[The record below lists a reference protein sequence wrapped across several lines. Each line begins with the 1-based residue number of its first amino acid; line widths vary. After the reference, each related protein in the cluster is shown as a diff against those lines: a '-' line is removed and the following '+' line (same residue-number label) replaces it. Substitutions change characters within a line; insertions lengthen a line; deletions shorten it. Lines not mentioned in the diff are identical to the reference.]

1 MHEANLRNQPFEMNH
16 GLINQGSNRYTSE
29 KHDQRVF
36 GPRRVSIDEHAT
48 IFGQNHQGFPVHE
61 TTANVRDVPDEHNFQ
76 SFDWTNH
83 DFKTQKP
90 PLPMISRK
98 SEFDSF

>member
-1 MHEANLRNQPFEMNH
+1 MHEANLRNQPFDMNR
-16 GLINQGSNRYTSE
+16 GLVNQISNSYTSE
-29 KHDQRVF
+29 KHDQKVF

-48 IFGQNHQGFPVHE
+48 IFGQTHHGFAGHG
-61 TTANVRDVPDEHNFQ
+61 TTGNVRDVSDEHYFQ
-76 SFDWTNH
+76 SFDWANH
-83 DFKTQKP
+83 DFKNRKP

>member
-1 MHEANLRNQPFEMNH
+1 MHEANLRNQPFDMNR
-16 GLINQGSNRYTSE
+16 GLVNQSSNSYTSE
-29 KHDQRVF
+29 KHDQKVF

-48 IFGQNHQGFPVHE
+48 IFGQTHQGFPGHG
-61 TTANVRDVPDEHNFQ
+61 TTGNVRDVSDEHNFQ
-76 SFDWTNH
+76 SFDWANH
-83 DFKTQKP
+83 DFKNQKP